1 MDCPKARE
9 TWGKLDEAMNLLQM
23 TLTSPQTIENMLGAG
38 ERLDKLNL
46 TLQAEL
52 LLKLSTKSEGYCPE
66 QMVKSSIALVFN
78 SERLSED
85 KKLLYKNWKRG

>member
-23 TLTSPQTIENMLGAG
+23 TLTSPRTIENMLGAG

-52 LLKLSTKSEGYCPE
+52 FLKLSAKSEGYCRE

-85 KKLLYKNWKRG
+85 KKLLYKNWKRR